1 MSKRQLR
8 LYLTDMLQAIGR
20 IERYLSG
27 LDRDAFLE
35 SDLHLDAVTRNLEIL
50 GEAARHLPEEIK
62 SRYPEIPWRPGGG
75 FAQRG
80 GPPHQYFAVDPE
92 VVWTIAKEQVPTLK
106 ETLQRMLQ
114 EVDERNA

>member
-80 GPPHQYFAVDPE
+80 GPPVLRRGSRGGLDHRQGTSTHAEGNPSAYA
-92 VVWTIAKEQVPTLK
+92 AGGG
-106 ETLQRMLQ
+106 R
-114 EVDERNA
+114 A

>member
-27 LDRDAFLE
+27 LDWDAFLE

-62 SRYPEIPWRPGGG
+62 SRYPEIPWRRVVGLRNVV
-75 FAQRG
+75 A
-80 GPPHQYFAVDPE
+80 HQYFAVDPE

-106 ETLQRMLQ
+106 ETLQRMLR